1 MSGYGYG
8 VVRPLSET
16 MDALGLSPKKAA
28 PGKLNESKK
37 TDDRTEKTKL
47 VEAARTTVKKDARVA
62 PAKSSSKDGLLKLV
76 EEVEAIE
83 ASMKSADPVPAPAK
97 AEDTKE
103 NDLSGVV
110 EGLSHIT
117 KFSDMILKKFE
128 WRSTEPAKLVTE
140 LFKSI
145 KTEADSQV
153 AKIKGGQISEASV
166 ARIECDKLAK
176 RFVEA
181 VGHVKASIPVNK
193 EVFDKLIA
201 HLKDVK

>member
-16 MDALGLSPKKAA
+16 MDALGLGGPKKSA

-37 TDDRTEKTKL
+37 TDEKAEKSKL
-47 VEAARTTVKKDARVA
+47 VESARASVKKDARVA
-62 PAKSSSKDGLLKLV
+62 PKPSAKDSLLKLV

-83 ASMKSADPVPAPAK
+83 AAVVSADPAPAPAK
-97 AEDTKE
+97 AEATKE

-110 EGLSHIT
+110 EGLGHIG

-145 KTEADSQV
+145 KTEADAQV

-166 ARIECDKLAK
+166 ARVECDKLAK

-193 EVFDKLIA
+193 EVFEKLVA